1 MSIINSHQIRTYECI
16 KRLGDISFS
25 LIFLVVASPLL
36 ILLAFLV
43 KLSSAGPIL
52 FTQERVGLNYCRFG
66 CIKFRTM
73 YAESEDLLSNLLA
86 NSPSLRMEF
95 ERNFKL
101 KEDPRIT
108 PIGKFLRRS
117 SLDELPQFFNILRGD
132 MSLVGPRPIVPDEI
146 SRYGESMDDV
156 ASVRPGLTGLWQVSG
171 RNNLSYKRRVQLDLA
186 YARNRNFILDI
197 RVIIRTFGVLIFPR
211 DRGAY

>member
-1 MSIINSHQIRTYECI
+1 MNLHQISTYSLI

-25 LIFLVVASPLL
+25 LFFLLLGFPLF

-43 KLSSAGPIL
+43 KLSSAGPV
-52 FTQERVGLNYCRFG
+52 FYMQERVGLNYCRFG

-86 NSPSLRMEF
+86 SSPSLKMEF
-95 ERNFKL
+95 ERDFKL

-117 SLDELPQFFNILRGD
+117 SLDELPQLVNVLFGD
-132 MSLVGPRPIVPDEI
+132 MSLVGPRPIVPEETI
-146 SRYGESMDDV
+146 RYGEFMKDV
-156 ASVRPGLTGLWQVSG
+156 ISVRPGLTGLWQVSG
-171 RNNLSYKRRVQLDLA
+171 RNNLSYKRRIELDFCYAKNRSLILDL
-186 YARNRNFILDI
+186 RI
-197 RVIIRTFGVLIFPR
+197 IIRTFGVLLLPR